1 MVLSY
6 AKGWQEIISMW
17 DKDEYLQMRPNLDF
31 PVGVM
36 FFNIE
41 AQTIVASVEQRLI
54 GMSQMHGHRR

>member
-6 AKGWQEIISMW
+6 AKSWKEVLSMW
-17 DKDEYLQMRPNLDF
+17 DKDVYLKMRPCLDF
-31 PVGVM
+31 PIGVL